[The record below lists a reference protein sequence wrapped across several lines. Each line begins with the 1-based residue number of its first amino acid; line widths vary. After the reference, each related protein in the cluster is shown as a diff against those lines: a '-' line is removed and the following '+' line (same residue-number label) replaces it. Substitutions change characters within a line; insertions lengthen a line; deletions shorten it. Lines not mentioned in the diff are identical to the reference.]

1 MNIEFE
7 ELPFTLGGV
16 DVFPL
21 AGNFD
26 VEADGSI
33 GTIWLEEWNAPRN
46 RKPKMIMLDGQSQGL
61 SRLFWLLLQPMFQF
75 VLYFLVFG
83 VIFAAGADDPLDDL
97 ATLAKANPS
106 LGDTVFVDYLQI
118 GRAHV

>member
-61 SRLFWLLLQPMFQF
+61 SRLFWLLLPPILRQRYAEEIAEEFESRRKWRPNEHA
-75 VLYFLVFG
+75 
-83 VIFAAGADDPLDDL
+83 IGAFE
-97 ATLAKANPS
+97 A
-106 LGDTVFVDYLQI
+106 LG
-118 GRAHV
+118 RR